1 MRLHLYPCKARDR
14 SNRQNLILN
23 LLVTLC
29 DMIEKICKEDRF
41 AFKIEL
47 SAISVQDRTFSHLM
61 SFMTQEDGVE
71 RWHKPT
77 VNSIKINT
85 DAAIFEEFNRFSFA
99 VIVCDHAGILI
110 EAMSKCKEGQV
121 TPILA
126 EAVGVKEALSWIIT
140 KVNGHGRNLIVSE
153 NFHVLRSTHVS
164 FSSKD
169 EIFTELSTT
178 HLVKECGN
186 GVVGEVEELELLDKP
201 FVKNVGNGSVD
212 EVEVPELRKLGEEEV
227 LEPFLKFFKTR
238 ELGEEVCDSE
248 ESDFEEEVEKVSVE
262 YYEPKAGDFVVGVV
276 VSGNENK
283 LDVNIGA
290 DLLGTMLKKEVL
302 PLYYKEMEYLLCDT
316 DKDVEEFMVQGKM
329 GVVKNDEAMSG
340 EAAPGRPVVEP
351 GTILFAE
358 VLGRTLSGRPLLSTR
373 RLFSRLAWHR
383 VRQIKQLNEPIE
395 VRITEWNTG
404 GLLTRIEGLRA
415 FLPKTELIN
424 RTNKFTQLKDNV
436 GQKIHVLVT
445 RINEATNDLV
455 ISEKEAWTMLH
466 LQEGTL
472 LEGTVNKIFPYGAQI
487 RIGETNRSGLLHI
500 SSISR
505 ARVASVSD
513 LLAVDEKVKVLV
525 VKSTFPDKISL
536 SIAQLESEAGL
547 FMSDKER
554 VYSEA
559 EEMAKKYRQK
569 MPTASL
575 ARKPEQFPADTLSYE
590 DEENLYSNW
599 KWFKFE
605 MDK

>member
-1 MRLHLYPCKARDR
+1 MSLYLHPCKALL
-14 SNRQNLILN
+14 SHNIFCFESTQN
-23 LLVTLC
+23 
-29 DMIEKICKEDRF
+29 K
-41 AFKIEL
+41 
-47 SAISVQDRTFSHLM
+47 AISSSYLCSIAKTNTSRTHSSVH
-61 SFMTQEDGVE
+61 
-71 RWHKPT
+71 
-77 VNSIKINT
+77 
-85 DAAIFEEFNRFSFA
+85 
-99 VIVCDHAGILI
+99 
-110 EAMSKCKEGQV
+110 
-121 TPILA
+121 
-126 EAVGVKEALSWIIT
+126 
-140 KVNGHGRNLIVSE
+140 GHCRNLIVSE
-153 NFHVLRSTHVS
+153 NLPVLRSTHVS

-169 EIFTELSTT
+169 EIFTELPTT
-178 HLVKECGN
+178 HFGEEGGN
-186 GVVGEVEELELLDKP
+186 ENVEEVEELELLDKP
-201 FVKNVGNGSVD
+201 FVKNVSNGSVV
-212 EVEVPELRKLGEEEV
+212 EVEQPELRNLDEEEV
-227 LEPFLKFFKTR
+227 LEPFLKFFKPR
-238 ELGEEVCDSE
+238 ELGEEVYDSE
-248 ESDFEEEVEKVSVE
+248 ESDFEEEEVEKVSVE

-302 PLYYKEMEYLLCDT
+302 PLYHKEMEYLLCDT
-316 DKDVEEFMVQGKM
+316 NKDAEEFMVRGKM
-329 GVVKNDEAMSG
+329 GIAKNDEAMGG
-340 EAAPGRPVVEP
+340 ESAPGRPVVEP

-395 VRITEWNTG
+395 VKITEWNTG

-424 RTNKFTQLKDNV
+424 RTNKYTQLKDNV

-445 RINEATNDLV
+445 RINEATNDLI

-472 LEGTVNKIFPYGAQI
+472 LEGTVNKIFPYGAQV

-513 LLAVDEKVKVLV
+513 LLAVGEKVRVLV

-536 SIAQLESEAGL
+536 SIAQLESEPGL

-554 VYSEA
+554 VFSEA

-569 MPTASL
+569 MPTTASV
-575 ARKPEQFPADTLSYE
+575 ARKPDQFPADTLSYE
-590 DEENLYSNW
+590 DEEKLYSNW

-605 MDK
+605 MDNEPE